1 MIRRDVR
8 RRLEQYAANPECE
21 ANVLAAVHDIP
32 MDKVARDLG
41 LEPKVGQSPFAIR
54 RGHNFERL
62 LFEDQALR
70 LRKALV
76 DQKVL
81 PANAEGFVDL
91 RTKKNGG
98 TLPTLDASRQ
108 AFLELLKGFSSAA
121 GEARDRL
128 PTIVASPGLA
138 VPGRAILPD
147 GLFSVDVLTVHPQ
160 PLPGPIY
167 LRVGEIKVYPDRG
180 GFTSSTEL
188 AATRAQA
195 GLYLHVLRVELE
207 KLGVSGAIEASN
219 YGFLVLT
226 RPGSNQPSVRAPED
240 LRFQAARAEIA
251 FERLR
256 DAAARAVPPDGD
268 TKDVP
273 RPRLELIAQAR
284 KRYGDRCLAFCEL
297 ADHCHAQALAA
308 GDAVALGEDVARLL
322 GEISLHRA
330 LELLRGADALTPAE
344 VDFQRRGAQGTTRY
358 VPEAALS
365 GETTQARRRAS

>member
-8 RRLEQYAANPECE
+8 RRLEQYASNPECE

-32 MDKVARDLG
+32 MDKVAVSLG
-41 LEPKVGQSPFAIR
+41 LAPKFGQSRFAIR
-54 RGHNFERL
+54 RGQNFERS
-62 LFEDQALR
+62 LFEEEALR

-81 PANAEGFVDL
+81 PANASGFVDL
-91 RTKKNGG
+91 RTHKNGG
-98 TLPTLDASRQ
+98 PQPTLDASRQ
-108 AFLELLKGFSSAA
+108 VFLELLKGFVASA
-121 GEARDRL
+121 GEERHRL
-128 PTIVASPGLA
+128 PTIIASPGLA

-147 GLFSVDVLTVHPQ
+147 GLFAVDVVTVHPQ
-160 PLPGPIY
+160 PPPGPIY

-188 AATRAQA
+188 ASTRAQA
-195 GLYLHVLRVELE
+195 GLYLHVLRRELAQ
-207 KLGVSGAIEASN
+207 LGVDGAIEAS
-219 YGFLVLT
+219 GFGFIVLT

-240 LRFQAARAEIA
+240 LRFQAGRAEIA

-256 DAAARAVPPDGD
+256 EAAARAVPPDVD
-268 TKDVP
+268 AKDVP
-273 RPRLELIAQAR
+273 RPRLELIAQSR

-308 GDAVALGEDVARLL
+308 GDASALGEDVARLL
-322 GEISLHRA
+322 GEINLHRA

-344 VDFQRRGAQGTTRY
+344 TDFQRRAAQDTVRHIPEGAR
-358 VPEAALS
+358 S
-365 GETTQARRRAS
+365 GKAGPAQRRAS